1 MSSTANAPALPTT
14 TPAPK
19 PADPEPLQEPLDPE
33 KGLVKVPE
41 PGKPEHPTM
50 VKVNEGTS

>member
-1 MSSTANAPALPTT
+1 MSSTANAPALPTA

-33 KGLVKVPE
+33 KGVVKVPE
-41 PGKPEHPTM
+41 PGKPEHPAM